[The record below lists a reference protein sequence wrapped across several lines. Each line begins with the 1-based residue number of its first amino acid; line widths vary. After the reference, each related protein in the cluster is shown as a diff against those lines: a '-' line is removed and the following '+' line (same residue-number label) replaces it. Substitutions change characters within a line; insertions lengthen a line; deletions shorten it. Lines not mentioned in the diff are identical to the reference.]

1 MIHLS
6 EVFLISSKLA
16 TIHLTKELNDKATYT
31 IATLGSHCSLQVL
44 KGAKDEGFRTLL
56 VCERQRL
63 NLYKRFKFI
72 DEILV
77 VENFAEILDQTC
89 QQRLRDS
96 NSIIIPHGTFIA
108 YLNSEKIERISPP
121 IFGNK
126 WIFRWEADRGLKQ
139 RLMEESELSIP
150 RSIRSKDDIED
161 LCIVK
166 LHGAA
171 GGRGYFLAWD
181 KKSFDE
187 GVEKLIKNNTI
198 EGEEELYIQEYVSG
212 VPAYLQFFYSPIT
225 KEIELMGIDRR
236 YESDV
241 DGIGRIPSKQQLA
254 VRLEPSYNVVGNTPL
269 VLRESLLCEVYA
281 MGERF
286 VEAATRLVPPGMIGP
301 FCLEGIYDRQGK
313 FITFEFSARIVA
325 GTNLYLEG
333 SPYSGLIFDEPMSMG
348 RRVAREIKI
357 ADEKDIL
364 QQIIT

>member
-1 MIHLS
+1 MSFVSI
-6 EVFLISSKLA
+6 LISSRLS
-16 TIHLTKELNDKATYT
+16 TIPLEKTTTQEKKFIS

-44 KGAKDEGFRTLL
+44 KGAKDEGFKTLL
-56 VCERQRL
+56 LCESKRL

-72 DEILV
+72 DEILI
-77 VENFAEILDQTC
+77 VENFNEILDERC
-89 QQRLRDS
+89 QQRLQQF

-108 YLNSEKIERISPP
+108 YLSSEQIERISTP

-126 WIFRWEADRGLKQ
+126 WIFRWEADRKLKSK
-139 RLMEESELSIP
+139 LMEESGLAMP
-150 RSIRSKDDIED
+150 RSLKSKDDIEK

-181 KKSFDE
+181 QKSFDE
-187 GVEKLIKNNTI
+187 GVEKLIKRNAI
-198 EGEEELYIQEYVSG
+198 KHEEELYIQEYVSG
-212 VPAYLQFFYSPIT
+212 VPAYLQFFNSPIT
-225 KEIELMGIDRR
+225 TEVDLMGIDRR

-254 VRLEPSYNVVGNTPL
+254 IQLEPSYNVVGNIPI
-269 VLRESLLCEVYA
+269 VLRESLLGEVYA

-286 VEAATRLVPPGMIGP
+286 VKAAKRLVSPGMTGP
-301 FCLEGIYDRQGK
+301 FCLEGIYDREGR

-325 GTNLYLEG
+325 GTNLYLQG
-333 SPYSGLIFDEPMSMG
+333 SPYSDLIFDEPMSMG

-357 ADEKDIL
+357 ACEKGVL

>member
-1 MIHLS
+1 MI
-6 EVFLISSKLA
+6 
-16 TIHLTKELNDKATYT
+16 KEINDKATYT
-31 IATLGSHCSLQVL
+31 IATFGSHCSLQVL

-63 NLYKRFKFI
+63 NLYERFKFI
-72 DEILV
+72 DEIFE

-89 QQRLRDS
+89 QQRLVDS

-108 YLNSEKIERISPP
+108 YLNSEKIERISAP

-139 RLMEESELSIP
+139 RLMEKSELSIP
-150 RSIRSKDDIED
+150 RSLKSKDDIKD

-181 KKSFDE
+181 RKSFDE
-187 GVEKLIKNNTI
+187 GAKKLIKNNVI
-198 EGEEELYIQEYVSG
+198 EDEEELYIQEYVSG

-236 YESDV
+236 YESDI

-254 VRLEPSYNVVGNTPL
+254 VHLEPSYNVVGNTPL

-286 VEAATRLVPPGMIGP
+286 VEAAGTLVPPGMIGP
-301 FCLEGIYDRQGK
+301 FCLEGIYDREGK
-313 FITFEFSARIVA
+313 FIAFEFSARIVA
-325 GTNLYLEG
+325 GTNLYLQG

-357 ADEKDIL
+357 ASEKGIL
-364 QQIIT
+364 EQIIT

>member
-1 MIHLS
+1 MT
-6 EVFLISSKLA
+6 E
-16 TIHLTKELNDKATYT
+16 DKKGYS

-44 KGAKDEGFRTLL
+44 KGAKDEGFETLL

-77 VENFAEILDQTC
+77 VENFNEILDDTC
-89 QQRLRDS
+89 QQRLRQS

-108 YLNSEKIERISPP
+108 YLSSEQIEGISTP

-126 WIFRWEADRGLKQ
+126 WIFRWEADRKLKQ
-139 RLMEESELSIP
+139 KLMENSGLAIP
-150 RSIRSKDDIED
+150 RSLKSKDDIEE

-187 GVEKLIKNNTI
+187 GVEKLIKRNAI
-198 EGEEELYIQEYVSG
+198 KGEEELYIQEYISG
-212 VPAYLQFFYSPIT
+212 VPAYLQFFHSPIT
-225 KEIELMGIDRR
+225 TEIELMGVDRR

-241 DGIGRIPSKQQLA
+241 DGIGRIPSRQQLA
-254 VRLEPSYNVVGNTPL
+254 VELEPSYNVVGNIPI
-269 VLRESLLCEVYA
+269 VLRESLLGEVYA

-286 VEAATRLVPPGMIGP
+286 VEAARHLVPPGMTGP
-301 FCLEGIYDRQGK
+301 FCLEGIYDREGK

-325 GTNLYLEG
+325 GTNLYLDG
-333 SPYSGLIFDEPMSMG
+333 SPYSGLIFNEPMSMG

-357 ADEKDIL
+357 ACENGVL
-364 QQIIT
+364 QQITT